1 MDVGRQNS
9 TERKMDPES
18 LRQELERLKKEK
30 AVYQAQSRLLDHF
43 VSVARA
49 SDDKSMLTQTLQKSL
64 DVSIGLTGAEKGSL
78 FLLDTE
84 GAVIESILTRGKA
97 SSVERNRLI
106 GTVLDQG
113 LAGWVRRQCQL
124 DSGDCKAAYI
134 RDTEKDDRWVTLPEQ
149 PYKVRSALAV
159 PISRKSQLLGLL
171 TLLHSQPEHFSSE
184 SIDLIMMTADQIA
197 VILENATLYKELDDS
212 FHRIEQ
218 AKLEVEAYSRAL
230 DSELEK
236 GRRMQRDFLPEK
248 IPQPPEWEIAAY
260 LHPAIQVSGDFYDV
274 LQLPDGNL
282 GLVVA
287 DVCDKGVGA
296 ALFMALFRSL
306 IRVFTFRS
314 GRVEGLSVPKS
325 AGRRLNVL
333 SAVHE
338 TNSYI
343 ARHHGKMGMF
353 ATMFVGMLDVSSG
366 KLAYINAGH
375 EPPIILKRS
384 GQPLLLW
391 PTGPAVGLMPDMIFN
406 TDQVQ
411 MDAGEMLIVY
421 TDGVTEASS
430 AADEI
435 FGRKRLHLILENKF
449 LTVSEIIV
457 RIKDDIFEHIGQAPQ
472 SDDITL
478 MGVRRKEKPK

>member
-1 MDVGRQNS
+1 
-9 TERKMDPES
+9 MDPKLLQQEIDR
-18 LRQELERLKKEK
+18 LRRKQ
-30 AVYQAQSRLLDHF
+30 AVFQAQSRLLDHF
-43 VSVARA
+43 VSVARDSA
-49 SDDKSMLTQTLQKSL
+49 DNRMLTKTLQKTL

-78 FLLDTE
+78 FLLDTN

-97 SSVERNRLI
+97 SSEERNRLI
-106 GTVLDQG
+106 GTVLDKG
-113 LAGWVRRQCQL
+113 LAGWVRRRCRL
-124 DSGDCKAAYI
+124 ASDGCRAAYI
-134 RDTEKDDRWVTLPEQ
+134 RDTEKDERWLTLPDQ

-159 PISRKSQLLGLL
+159 PISRKDRLLGLL

-184 SIDLIMMTADQIA
+184 SIDLIIMTAEQIA

-212 FHRIEQ
+212 FHRLEQ
-218 AKLEVEAYSRAL
+218 AKSAIEAYSMAL

-248 IPQPPEWEIAAY
+248 IPQSLGWEIAAY
-260 LHPAIQVSGDFYDV
+260 MHPAIQVSGDFYDV
-274 LQLPDGNL
+274 LQLPDGNW

-306 IRVFTFRS
+306 IRVYSFGVGITDS
-314 GRVEGLSVPKS
+314 LSDRD
-325 AGRRLNVL
+325 AGTRRPNVL
-333 SAVHE
+333 KAIHA

-366 KLAYINAGH
+366 QMSYINAGH
-375 EPPIILKRS
+375 EPPVVLKSS
-384 GQPLLLW
+384 GALQLLP

-406 TDQVQ
+406 SDRIK
-411 MDAGEMLIVY
+411 MDSGDMIIVY
-421 TDGVTEASS
+421 TDGVTEAVSPEL
-430 AADEI
+430 EI
-435 FGRKRLHLILENKF
+435 FGRRRLHTTLSKKF
-449 LTVSEIIV
+449 PSASQTIDC
-457 RIKDDIFEHIGQAPQ
+457 IKDAIFSHIGKAPQ

-478 MGVRRKEKPK
+478 LGVRRK

>member
-1 MDVGRQNS
+1 
-9 TERKMDPES
+9 MDPEN
-18 LRQELERLKKEK
+18 LQQELKRLKKEN
-30 AVYQAQSRLLDHF
+30 AVYQAQSRMLEHF
-43 VSVARA
+43 VSAARA
-49 SDDKSMLTQTLQKSL
+49 SADRSMLTNTLQKTL

-78 FLLDTE
+78 FLLDKDGT
-84 GAVIESILTRGKA
+84 VIDSILTRGKA
-97 SSVERNRLI
+97 SSEERSRLI

-113 LAGWVRRQCQL
+113 LAGWVRHQCQL
-124 DSGDCKAAYI
+124 ASGDCRVAYI
-134 RDTEKDDRWVTLPEQ
+134 RDTEKDDRWLTLPDQ
-149 PYKVRSALAV
+149 PYRVRSALAV
-159 PISRKSQLLGLL
+159 PISRKNQLLGLL
-171 TLLHSQPEHFSSE
+171 TLLHSQPEHFSAE
-184 SIDLIMMTADQIA
+184 SIDLIIMTAEQIG

-218 AKLEVEAYSRAL
+218 AKLEIEAYSHAL

-236 GRRMQRDFLPEK
+236 GRRIQRDFLPEK
-248 IPQPPEWEIAAY
+248 IPHLPDWEIAVY

-274 LQLPDGNL
+274 FQLPNGNL

-306 IRVFTFRS
+306 IRVYTFATARGNTS
-314 GRVEGLSVPKS
+314 TAPET

-333 SAVHE
+333 NAVIE

-353 ATMFVGMLDVSSG
+353 ATMFVGMLDVPTG

-375 EPPIILKRS
+375 EPPVLLKNS
-384 GQPLLLW
+384 GKLHLLP
-391 PTGPAVGLMPDMIFN
+391 PTGPAVGLMPDMIFS

-411 MDAGEMLIVY
+411 MDVDDMIIVY

-430 AADEI
+430 PESEI

-449 LTVSEIIV
+449 PSASKTIEC
-457 RIKDDIFEHIGQAPQ
+457 IKDEIFNHIGRAPQ

-478 MGVRRKEKPK
+478 LGVRRKEKP

>member
-1 MDVGRQNS
+1 
-9 TERKMDPES
+9 MDPEN
-18 LRQELERLKKEK
+18 LQQELKRLKKEN
-30 AVYQAQSRLLDHF
+30 AVYQAQSRMLEHF
-43 VSVARA
+43 VSAARA
-49 SDDKSMLTQTLQKSL
+49 SADRSMLTNTLQKTL

-78 FLLDTE
+78 FLLDKDGT
-84 GAVIESILTRGKA
+84 VIDSILTRGKA
-97 SSVERNRLI
+97 SSEERSRLI

-113 LAGWVRRQCQL
+113 LAGWVRHQCQL
-124 DSGDCKAAYI
+124 ASGDCRVAYI
-134 RDTEKDDRWVTLPEQ
+134 RDTEKDDRWLTLPDQ
-149 PYKVRSALAV
+149 PYRVRSALAV
-159 PISRKSQLLGLL
+159 PISRKNQLLGLL
-171 TLLHSQPEHFSSE
+171 TLLHSQPEHFSAE
-184 SIDLIMMTADQIA
+184 SIDLIIMTAEQIG

-218 AKLEVEAYSRAL
+218 AKLEIEAYSHAL

-236 GRRMQRDFLPEK
+236 GRRIQRDFLPEK
-248 IPQPPEWEIAAY
+248 IPHLPDWEIAVY

-274 LQLPDGNL
+274 FQLPNGNL

-306 IRVFTFRS
+306 IRVYTFATARGNTS
-314 GRVEGLSVPKS
+314 TAPET

-333 SAVHE
+333 NAVIE

-353 ATMFVGMLDVSSG
+353 ATMFVGMLDVPTG

-375 EPPIILKRS
+375 EPPVLLKNS
-384 GQPLLLW
+384 GKLHLLP
-391 PTGPAVGLMPDMIFN
+391 PTGPAVGLMPDMIFS

-411 MDAGEMLIVY
+411 MDVDDMIIVY

-430 AADEI
+430 PESEI

-449 LTVSEIIV
+449 PSASKTIEC
-457 RIKDDIFEHIGQAPQ
+457 IKDEIFNHIGRAPQ

-478 MGVRRKEKPK
+478 LGVRRKGKP

>member
-1 MDVGRQNS
+1 MDSENLQ
-9 TERKMDPES
+9 
-18 LRQELERLKKEK
+18 QELKRLKKEN
-30 AVYQAQSRLLDHF
+30 AVYQAQSRMLDHF
-43 VSVARA
+43 VSAARDSA
-49 SDDKSMLTQTLQKSL
+49 DRSMLTKTLQKTL

-78 FLLDTE
+78 FLLDKDGT
-84 GAVIESILTRGKA
+84 VIDSILTRGKA
-97 SSVERNRLI
+97 SSEERSRLI

-113 LAGWVRRQCQL
+113 LAGWVRQQCQL
-124 DSGDCKAAYI
+124 ASDDCRVAYI
-134 RDTEKDDRWVTLPEQ
+134 RDTENDDRWLTLPDQ
-149 PYKVRSALAV
+149 PYRVRSAIAV
-159 PISRKSQLLGLL
+159 PISRKKQLLGLL

-184 SIDLIMMTADQIA
+184 SIDLIIMTAEQIG

-218 AKLEVEAYSRAL
+218 AKLEIEAYSHAL

-236 GRRMQRDFLPEK
+236 GRRIQQDFLPEM
-248 IPQPPEWEIAAY
+248 IPQLTDWEIAVY

-274 LQLPDGNL
+274 FQLPNGNL

-306 IRVFTFRS
+306 IRVYTFATARES
-314 GRVEGLSVPKS
+314 GAATPEPS
-325 AGRRLNVL
+325 GRRLNVL
-333 SAVHE
+333 NAVNE

-353 ATMFVGMLDVSSG
+353 ATMFVGMLDVSTG

-375 EPPIILKRS
+375 EPPVLLRNS
-384 GQPLLLW
+384 GKLHLLR
-391 PTGPAVGLMPDMIFN
+391 PTGPAVGLMPDMIFS

-411 MDAGEMLIVY
+411 MDTNEMIIVY
-421 TDGVTEASS
+421 TDGVTEASTTAS
-430 AADEI
+430 EI
-435 FGRKRLHLILENKF
+435 FGRKRLHLILKNKF
-449 LTVSEIIV
+449 PSASKTIEAIKEEI
-457 RIKDDIFEHIGQAPQ
+457 FNHIGKAPQ

-478 MGVRRKEKPK
+478 LGVRRKEKD

>member
-1 MDVGRQNS
+1 MDSENLQ
-9 TERKMDPES
+9 
-18 LRQELERLKKEK
+18 QELKRLKKEN
-30 AVYQAQSRLLDHF
+30 AVYQAQSRMLEHF
-43 VSVARA
+43 VSAARA
-49 SDDKSMLTQTLQKSL
+49 SADRSMLTITLQKTL

-78 FLLDTE
+78 FLLDKDGT
-84 GAVIESILTRGKA
+84 VIESILTRGKA
-97 SSVERNRLI
+97 SSEERSRLI

-113 LAGWVRRQCQL
+113 LAGWVRHQCQL
-124 DSGDCKAAYI
+124 ASGDCRVAYI
-134 RDTEKDDRWVTLPEQ
+134 RDTEKDDRWLTLPDQ
-149 PYKVRSALAV
+149 PYRVRSALAV
-159 PISRKSQLLGLL
+159 PISRKNQLLGLL
-171 TLLHSQPEHFSSE
+171 TLLHSQPEHFSAE
-184 SIDLIMMTADQIA
+184 SIDLIIMTAEQIG

-218 AKLEVEAYSRAL
+218 AKLEIEAYSHAL
-230 DSELEK
+230 NSEMEK
-236 GRRMQRDFLPEK
+236 GRRIQRDFLPEK
-248 IPQPPEWEIAAY
+248 IPQPPEWEVAAY

-274 LQLPDGNL
+274 FQLPDGNL

-306 IRVFTFRS
+306 IRVFTFGT
-314 GRVEGLSVPKS
+314 GRVNGLSVPEPKS
-325 AGRRLNVL
+325 RRLNVL
-333 SAVHE
+333 TAVHE

-353 ATMFVGMLDVSSG
+353 ATMFVGMLDVSTG

-375 EPPIILKRS
+375 EPPVLLRRS
-384 GQPLLLW
+384 GELLLLW

-430 AADEI
+430 TADEI
-435 FGRKRLHLILENKF
+435 FGRKRLHMILENKF
-449 LTVSEIIV
+449 PTASETIA
-457 RIKDDIFEHIGQAPQ
+457 RIEDDIFEHIGQAPQ

-478 MGVRRKEKPK
+478 LGVRRKEKP

>member
-1 MDVGRQNS
+1 
-9 TERKMDPES
+9 MDPEN
-18 LRQELERLKKEK
+18 LQQELKRLKKEN
-30 AVYQAQSRLLDHF
+30 AVYQAQSRMLEHF
-43 VSVARA
+43 VSAARA
-49 SDDKSMLTQTLQKSL
+49 SADRSMLTNTLQKTL

-78 FLLDTE
+78 FLLDKDGT
-84 GAVIESILTRGKA
+84 VIDSILTRGKA
-97 SSVERNRLI
+97 SSEERSRLI

-113 LAGWVRRQCQL
+113 LAGWVRHQCQL
-124 DSGDCKAAYI
+124 ASGDCRVAYI
-134 RDTEKDDRWVTLPEQ
+134 RDTEKDDRWLTLPDQ
-149 PYKVRSALAV
+149 PYRVRSALAV
-159 PISRKSQLLGLL
+159 PISRKNQLLGLL
-171 TLLHSQPEHFSSE
+171 TLLHSQPEHFSAE
-184 SIDLIMMTADQIA
+184 SIDLIIMTAEQIG

-218 AKLEVEAYSRAL
+218 AKLEIEAYSHAL

-236 GRRMQRDFLPEK
+236 GRRIQRDFLPEK
-248 IPQPPEWEIAAY
+248 IPHLPDWEIAVY

-274 LQLPDGNL
+274 FQLPNGNL

-306 IRVFTFRS
+306 IRVYTFATARGNTS
-314 GRVEGLSVPKS
+314 TAPET

-333 SAVHE
+333 NAVIE

-353 ATMFVGMLDVSSG
+353 ATMFVGMLDVPTG

-375 EPPIILKRS
+375 EPPVLLKNS
-384 GQPLLLW
+384 GKLHLLP
-391 PTGPAVGLMPDMIFN
+391 PTGPAVGLMPDMIFS

-411 MDAGEMLIVY
+411 MDVDDMIIVY

-430 AADEI
+430 PESEI
-435 FGRKRLHLILENKF
+435 FGRKRLHLILEHKF
-449 LTVSEIIV
+449 PSASKTIEC
-457 RIKDDIFEHIGQAPQ
+457 IKDEIFNHIGRAPQ

-478 MGVRRKEKPK
+478 LGVRRKGKP